1 MHLQSGDTEKL
12 LSFIMSLVTLGS
24 SERENPELLQDGSLA
39 EFRWKYILRCPDKAW
54 NKNSASFS
62 YLTDNEAGIHVYCKG
77 KTMV

>member
-39 EFRWKYILRCPDKAW
+39 EFR
-54 NKNSASFS
+54 
-62 YLTDNEAGIHVYCKG
+62 
-77 KTMV
+77 